1 MELLEGMFRNPI
13 AMWVF
18 VGIVAFFAVFTM
30 ILFLNEIGIIDDIS
44 DRIHNLK
51 KKLSQKKT
59 SHDIFNISPL
69 NIILGLPF
77 LIISFIVDSIKKW
90 WKKHKWNVIIFLV
103 NVAFLSPLVLMIA
116 GVIYK
121 LPEWYGVIFVFY
133 VLFMLAAA
141 VARADN
147 KRSGNEYHYN
157 WNDQYNH
164 SPNHKST
171 YTAPKTVYRPK
182 PRGLTT
188 AQAKEK
194 KEKIREK
201 LKENKILQEKYEL

>member
-77 LIISFIVDSIKKW
+77 LIISFIVDSIS
-90 WKKHKWNVIIFLV
+90 
-103 NVAFLSPLVLMIA
+103 SPISA
-116 GVIYK
+116 I
-121 LPEWYGVIFVFY
+121 
-133 VLFMLAAA
+133 
-141 VARADN
+141 
-147 KRSGNEYHYN
+147 
-157 WNDQYNH
+157 
-164 SPNHKST
+164 
-171 YTAPKTVYRPK
+171 
-182 PRGLTT
+182 
-188 AQAKEK
+188 
-194 KEKIREK
+194 
-201 LKENKILQEKYEL
+201 